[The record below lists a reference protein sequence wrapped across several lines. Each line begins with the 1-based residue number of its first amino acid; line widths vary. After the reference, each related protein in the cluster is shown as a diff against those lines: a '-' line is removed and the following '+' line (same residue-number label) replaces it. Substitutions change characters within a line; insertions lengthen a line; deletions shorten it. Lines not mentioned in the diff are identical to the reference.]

1 MGSFFNEKI
10 LGLIR
15 IPRNM
20 EQQRKEWNQSLKAPT
35 STTGAENEVSEERQ
49 KVLDRMAKM
58 RAARGKN
65 V

>member
-20 EQQRKEWNQSLKAPT
+20 EQQRKEWNQSLRVPT
-35 STTGAENEVSEERQ
+35 STTGPEDEVSEERQ

-58 RAARGKN
+58 RASRGKN